1 MSRHQPLPVVAAP
14 QSLSSGCSG
23 MTGVE
28 AVSNGVPPF
37 RRPAIYLAR
46 QTLTLIVLILG
57 MLLVGLAVLVR
68 GTG

>member
-1 MSRHQPLPVVAAP
+1 MPLRPTLLIHCADA
-14 QSLSSGCSG
+14 
-23 MTGVE
+23 TRI
-28 AVSNGVPPF
+28 F